1 MCRDLCVRSG
11 CLIVSC
17 NYRHGPEARFPA
29 AVDDAFA
36 ALQWVSRHAGSLG
49 GIPGNVTVAGWSA
62 GGNLAAVVSQLARD
76 AGGPRISGQVL
87 LTPVTDCDFSRE
99 SYVENADG
107 YMLTTS
113 LMRWFWSHYA
123 EESERTSPE
132 ASPLRGNLERLP
144 PAFIVTCEFD
154 PLRDE
159 GAAYAAALKA
169 AGNDV
174 VHYPAR
180 GQIHTSVTMVDV
192 VLSAAETRDEMAR
205 AMRKFS
211 SHTVELARSA

>member
-1 MCRDLCVRSG
+1 
-11 CLIVSC
+11 
-17 NYRHGPEARFPA
+17 

-36 ALQWVSRHAGSLG
+36 ALQWISRHAGSIG
-49 GIPGNVTVAGWSA
+49 GIPGGVTVAGWSA
-62 GGNLAAVVSQLARD
+62 GGDLAAVITQMARD

-87 LTPVTDCDFSRE
+87 LTPGTDCDFSRE
-99 SYVENADG
+99 SYVQNADG
-107 YMLTTS
+107 SMLTTS
-113 LMRWFWSHYA
+113 LMRWFWTHCA
-123 EESERTSPE
+123 EEAARVSPK
-132 ASPLRGNLERLP
+132 ASPLRGNLDRLP

-180 GQIHTSVTMVDV
+180 GQIHTSVTMV
-192 VLSAAETRDEMAR
+192 
-205 AMRKFS
+205 
-211 SHTVELARSA
+211 